1 MLTAVRQVSEGK
13 QTNRITLETLCGLF
27 RYASWIDIES
37 DTCFRNIT
45 WGSLPVGC
53 QGVMRERED
62 SIQMKRFVTTKY
74 LRRGV
79 FPCFLIYFR
88 FSTPIFYKK

>member
-1 MLTAVRQVSEGK
+1 MYLKIGSVHHGNLIVSKRAMLTAIRQVSEGK

-53 QGVMRERED
+53 QGVMMIPKDFKE
-62 SIQMKRFVTTKY
+62 KA
-74 LRRGV
+74 
-79 FPCFLIYFR
+79 
-88 FSTPIFYKK
+88 

>member
-1 MLTAVRQVSEGK
+1 
-13 QTNRITLETLCGLF
+13 LETLCGLF

-53 QGVMRERED
+53 QGVMMIPKDFKE
-62 SIQMKRFVTTKY
+62 KA
-74 LRRGV
+74 
-79 FPCFLIYFR
+79 
-88 FSTPIFYKK
+88 

>member
-13 QTNRITLETLCGLF
+13 QTNRITLEALCGLF

-45 WGSLPVGC
+45 WGSLPVGY
-53 QGVMRERED
+53 QGVVRKDAHTDATRLTLND
-62 SIQMKRFVTTKY
+62 
-74 LRRGV
+74 
-79 FPCFLIYFR
+79 
-88 FSTPIFYKK
+88 

>member
-1 MLTAVRQVSEGK
+1 
-13 QTNRITLETLCGLF
+13 LCGLF

-53 QGVMRERED
+53 QGVMIIPKDFKE
-62 SIQMKRFVTTKY
+62 KA
-74 LRRGV
+74 
-79 FPCFLIYFR
+79 
-88 FSTPIFYKK
+88 

>member
-13 QTNRITLETLCGLF
+13 QTNRITLEALCGLF

-45 WGSLPVGC
+45 WGSLPVGG
-53 QGVMRERED
+53 QGVVRKDAHTDATRLTLND
-62 SIQMKRFVTTKY
+62 
-74 LRRGV
+74 
-79 FPCFLIYFR
+79 
-88 FSTPIFYKK
+88 